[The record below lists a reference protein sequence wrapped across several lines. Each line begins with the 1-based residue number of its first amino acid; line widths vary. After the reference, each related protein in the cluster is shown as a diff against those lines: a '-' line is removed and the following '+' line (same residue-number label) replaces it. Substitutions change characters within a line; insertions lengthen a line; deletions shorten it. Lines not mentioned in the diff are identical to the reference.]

1 MEILIDESGSFTPE
15 SELENSWSVVA
26 AYICPETEKRK
37 YRNALNNL
45 KKKEWFG
52 QTRDKIS

>member
-26 AYICPETEKRK
+26 AYICPETEKG
-37 YRNALNNL
+37 NI
-45 KKKEWFG
+45 G
-52 QTRDKIS
+52 MPSII

>member
-45 KKKEWFG
+45 KKKGMVWA
-52 QTRDKIS
+52 DKR